1 MISKPKKLVQKP
13 VAIKVEKNKVIS
25 ESESEHTITEQESDE
40 EMYARTEQHYIPS
53 SDSDEEVY
61 LGGINNDFHTQP
73 KYTPQGSYNN
83 TQSD

>member
-1 MISKPKKLVQKP
+1 
-13 VAIKVEKNKVIS
+13 
-25 ESESEHTITEQESDE
+25 
-40 EMYARTEQHYIPS
+40 MYARTEQHYIPS

-83 TQSD
+83 TESD